1 MNEILKSLSET
12 TGVKYSDEQLRV
24 LEHEGGMNI
33 VACAGSGKALVN
45 GTGVMTP
52 YGYKK
57 IEELKVGDDVIDD
70 KGQSQ
75 KVLGVYPQGEKVVYR
90 VTLNNGNYIDCCKDH
105 LWTVGTGD
113 KKRSTDGKWLSYVE
127 TISTLDIKKRYSYG
141 EDPFDLPHV
150 GPVQFAD
157 GKKSG
162 DFKIAPYTFGHMLVT
177 DFRGAGIRAEYKDE
191 YERLMLEAKESNG
204 LYEIETDSDV
214 VKTTPQFEQEMRRLH
229 IGAYYD
235 MNGVIPSE
243 YLHASVNARISLLQG
258 IIDSCGCIYTKDN
271 MYDYVIYNAG
281 ELFAKSLETLCEEL
295 GLFVRLEESERR
307 YNVRLNGTSYI
318 KRLHYSKGFAL
329 KYSNDEQVVF
339 PTNWRYIVSVKR
351 LKERREMTC
360 IEISGDSKL
369 YLTEHCIPTHNTTTL
384 CHLLVKRI
392 ISGEIEDTSKLLVTT
407 YSIAG
412 KDELQIRVNNLLNK
426 MGVLQRVEIR
436 TLHSAYYKILKKLG
450 RLGNIGTAA
459 DGLRAIGAA
468 LKENK
473 VRLDE
478 DDTATL
484 VNLLSYQINN
494 MMTDEMLYNNYVF
507 TLDMD
512 LKTYSAIRKSFAQ
525 KKVEMGF
532 MDFDD
537 LQLQIYVLL
546 KNNPQIREYVSH
558 MWDYFYIDEF
568 QDVSKIQY
576 EIMKMMLRD
585 PKKLV
590 VIGDDDQCI
599 YSWRGADPNIILN
612 ICGTYD
618 IERFI
623 LSTNYRCGGEI
634 VKRANIGI
642 KNNNNRFEKEMRPFN
657 EGGKINA
664 VYSYDEDYY
673 ELSKKTFNKIKELI
687 LDGAK
692 QSDISVL
699 CRNNAH
705 GVILN
710 QMLLSEGIIH
720 RFKKDVSFHNNKVIK
735 DLKVCVELASNT
747 YNFNIVTPN
756 LWKLV
761 CKLSVKNCSII
772 AQIMKDCGCTF
783 LQAVKTFLIESGN
796 CYEEGIENDSVRPVN
811 INNREVR
818 GTFICNDAVI
828 SLKDLY
834 KTIRDKEPADAA
846 IEIIKRYRMLN
857 VGFLYKSDDSVKQV
871 EGDCKYFIELL
882 KSGIN
887 VYNETMEKTKNLSE
901 FEIEPTRDCIN
912 LSTMHGAKGKEW
924 KHVILMGIDGN
935 SCPARDRISTLLDT
949 KDGMISVKDLVEQ
962 ERRLFYV
969 AFTRAK
975 EELTIITDLKNMSPF
990 MLETFGLIRKK
1001 DYNEGNITEWV
1012 RTGKFN
1018 QKSIDEYIK
1027 KLSEIIEIEGMPSAD
1042 CNTDDTGYI
1051 SDSSEVF
1058 NENFSS
1064 GSVSN
1069 TGDKDNTEE

>member
-90 VTLNNGNYIDCCKDH
+90 VTFDNGNYIDCCKDH
-105 LWTVGTGD
+105 LWTVGEVSRGCITN
-113 KKRSTDGKWLSYVE
+113 VE
-127 TISTLDIKKRYSYG
+127 TISTLEIKKGYSCG
-141 EDPFDLPHV
+141 WDIFDLPPV
-150 GPVQFAD
+150 GPVQFAG
-157 GKKSG
+157 GKKSS
-162 DFKIAPYTFGHMLVT
+162 DFKIAPYTLGHMLVT
-177 DFRGAGIRAEYKDE
+177 DFRGAGIRAEYTDE
-191 YERLMLEAKESNG
+191 YKRLITEAKKSKG

-229 IGAYYD
+229 IGAHYD
-235 MNGVIPSE
+235 MNSVIPLE
-243 YLHASVNARISLLQG
+243 YLRASVDTRVSLLQG
-258 IIDSCGCIYTKDN
+258 IIDSCGCITTKDN
-271 MYDYVIYNAG
+271 MYDYMIYNVG

-295 GLFVRLEESERR
+295 GIYVNLEKSERR

-329 KYSNDEQVVF
+329 KYSNDAQVVF
-339 PTNWRYIVSVKR
+339 PTGYRSIVNIKR

-360 IEISGDSKL
+360 IEVSGDSKL

-392 ISGEIEDTSKLLVTT
+392 VSGEIEDTSKLLVTT

-412 KDELQIRVNNLLNK
+412 KDELQIRVNDLLNK

-450 RLGNIGTAA
+450 RLGNIGTTA

-664 VYSYDEDYY
+664 VYSYNEDYY
-673 ELSKKTFNKIKELI
+673 ELAKKAFNKIKELM
-687 LDGAK
+687 LDGVK

-705 GVILN
+705 GILLN
-710 QMLLSEGIIH
+710 QILLSEGIVH
-720 RFKKDVSFHNNKVIK
+720 RFKSDVSFHNNKVIK

-747 YNFNIVTPN
+747 YNFNIITPN

-772 AQIMKDCGCTF
+772 AQIMKDCGCTL
-783 LQAVKTFLIESGN
+783 LQAIKTFLIKSGK
-796 CYEEGIENDSVRPVN
+796 CYGDDIENDNVRVVN
-811 INNREVR
+811 PNLRYIGEQ
-818 GTFICNDAVI
+818 FMCNDAVV
-828 SLKDLY
+828 SLKNLY
-834 KTIRDKEPADAA
+834 KTIRDKEQADAA
-846 IEIIKRYRMLN
+846 IDIINRYRMLN
-857 VGFLYKSDDSVKQV
+857 VGFLYKSDDSIKQV

-882 KSGIN
+882 NSGIE

-901 FEIEPTRDCIN
+901 FEVEPTRDCIN

-935 SCPARDRISTLLDT
+935 SCPARDRISVLLDT
-949 KDGMISVKDLVEQ
+949 KDGIISVKDLVEQ

-990 MLETFGLIRKK
+990 MLETFGLISKK
-1001 DYNEGNITEWV
+1001 DNNEGNITDWV
-1012 RTGKFN
+1012 RTGKFDN
-1018 QKSIDEYIK
+1018 KFIEEYIQ
-1027 KLSEIIEIEGMPSAD
+1027 KLSEIIEIEGMPSKD
-1042 CNTDDTGYI
+1042 CNNKDTSYI
-1051 SDSSEVF
+1051 SNSSEVF

-1064 GSVSN
+1064 GNV
-1069 TGDKDNTEE
+1069 KDTEGTNNTEG